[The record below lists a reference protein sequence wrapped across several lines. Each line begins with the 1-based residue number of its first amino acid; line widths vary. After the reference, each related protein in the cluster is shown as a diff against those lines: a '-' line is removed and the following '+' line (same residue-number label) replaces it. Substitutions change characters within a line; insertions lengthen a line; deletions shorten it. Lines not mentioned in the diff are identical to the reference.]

1 MSTQPLVRMENVTK
15 IYNTGGLLNSNAVP
29 VVNGISLDIA
39 RGEIVGLVGESG
51 SGKSTLGR
59 MVLRLE
65 TLSGGKLWFD
75 GQDITEATRREMRPL
90 RKSMQVVFQD
100 PYAALSPRMRV
111 GDFVAEPLRVHDNGG
126 GLEREQ
132 RVAELFK
139 TVGLDPALMKRFPH
153 EFSGGQRQRVCIARA
168 IASKP
173 SFIVADEPI
182 TALDVSIQAQ
192 IVNLFKELQQKMG
205 LSYLFI
211 AHDLSMVRYLCDRVA
226 VMLRGRIVE
235 MGPTASV
242 FNNPLHPY
250 TQALLSAV
258 PVPDPDVERSRRRLL
273 FDPGAHSP
281 GERLEEKA
289 PNHFLLV

>member
-1 MSTQPLVRMENVTK
+1 MNKEPLVRMENLTK
-15 IYNTGGLLNSNAVP
+15 IYNTGGLLNSKAVP
-29 VVNGISLDIA
+29 VVNGVSLDIGQ
-39 RGEIVGLVGESG
+39 GEIVGLVGESG

-65 TLSGGKLWFD
+65 TLSGGKLWFE
-75 GQDITEATRREMRPL
+75 GKDITEATRREMRPL

-111 GDFVAEPLRVHDNGG
+111 GDFVAEPLQVHDTGG
-126 GLEREQ
+126 AAERKQ
-132 RVAELFK
+132 RVAELFR

-258 PVPDPDVERSRRRLL
+258 PVPDPDVERNRVRLL
-273 FDPGAHSP
+273 FDPGSHP
-281 GERLEEKA
+281 HGDRLEEKA
-289 PNHFLLV
+289 PKHFLLV